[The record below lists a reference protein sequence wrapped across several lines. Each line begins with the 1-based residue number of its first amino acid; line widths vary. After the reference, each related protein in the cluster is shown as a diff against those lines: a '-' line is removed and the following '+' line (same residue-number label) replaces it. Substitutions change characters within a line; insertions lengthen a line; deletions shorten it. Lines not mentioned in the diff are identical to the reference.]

1 MEIPDQIEEVD
12 VKILEKIVY
21 YWLNVLLFSVIE
33 VNLGEL
39 NLIQ

>member
-33 VNLGEL
+33 VNAGEL